1 MELGHGVGHAV
12 ATTVAS
18 ASFIP
23 SRRSLLELPQKVAD
37 AIIAHAL
44 EDDPNEC
51 CGILAGEVGRVV
63 RHHRMTNVEHSPYR
77 YSMDGKEML
86 PVLREIDDN
95 GWELLAIYHSHTH
108 SPAYPSATDVR
119 LATWPDAHYLL
130 VSLMD
135 KAKPDLRGFSIVEE
149 QVTEEPVVVV

>member
-1 MELGHGVGHAV
+1 MQLHK
-12 ATTVAS
+12 
-18 ASFIP
+18 
-23 SRRSLLELPQKVAD
+23 QYAD
-37 AIIAHAL
+37 AMVAHAL

-51 CGILAGEVGRVV
+51 CGLLAGKGDRVL
-63 RHHRMTNVEHSPYR
+63 RLFRMTNVEHSPFR

-86 PVLREIDDN
+86 KVLNEIDDN

-119 LATWPDAHYLL
+119 LATWPDAYYLL

-135 KAKPDLRGFSIVEE
+135 KTRPDLRAFHIVDGAIK
-149 QVTEEPVVVV
+149 EEPLTIG